1 MMMISQ
7 SFYNK
12 YRPTE
17 FNDLKGCMAA
27 QILDL
32 QIKNDKTTH
41 AYILSGPPGTGKTT
55 LARIAAIKLLSSN
68 EADNNTKQMV
78 INDSHPDIY
87 EMNCAVNNG
96 VDHIREN
103 VIQFSRLSPISG
115 KYKIFILDEA
125 QMLTNQAQTSLIKL
139 TEEPPQFVK
148 FFFCTTDPHKIL
160 RAIHTRC
167 QTLNLKKLS
176 DSNCLELLEDI
187 CQKED
192 LDYDIEALNLIVK
205 ESDGS
210 ARNALSIL
218 EQVSVTEI
226 SDANVREILGKS
238 PKHISMNLAESMLAI
253 NYADSMRIIQASQ
266 AEGRSLTGLL
276 VDTSRIFLKAFE
288 YVVLRTKKVERD
300 PQIENIAKS
309 VNTLHLLMLAED
321 LYNISNNT
329 RQTVSEDILAITGV
343 LKVIEKYAKLSD
355 A

>member
-1 MMMISQ
+1 
-7 SFYNK
+7 
-12 YRPTE
+12 
-17 FNDLKGCMAA
+17 
-27 QILDL
+27 
-32 QIKNDKTTH
+32 
-41 AYILSGPPGTGKTT
+41 
-55 LARIAAIKLLSSN
+55 
-68 EADNNTKQMV
+68 
-78 INDSHPDIY
+78 
-87 EMNCAVNNG
+87 
-96 VDHIREN
+96 
-103 VIQFSRLSPISG
+103 
-115 KYKIFILDEA
+115 
-125 QMLTNQAQTSLIKL
+125 MLTNQAQTSLIKL

-187 CQKED
+187 CQKEK
-192 LDYDIEALNLIVK
+192 LEYDIDALNLIVK

-218 EQVSVTEI
+218 EQVTVAEI
-226 SDANVREILGKS
+226 SEENVREILGKS
-238 PKHISMNLAESMLAI
+238 PKHVSLNLANSIIDL

-266 AEGRSLTGLL
+266 SEGRSLTGLL
-276 VDTSRIFLKAFE
+276 IDTSRTFLKAFE

-300 PQIENIAKS
+300 PEIENIAKS
-309 VNTLHLLMLAED
+309 VKTLHLLMLAED

-343 LKVIEKYAKLSD
+343 LKVIEKYADSKE

>member
-17 FNDLKGCMAA
+17 FKDLKGCMAA

-87 EMNCAVNNG
+87 EINCAVNNG

-187 CQKED
+187 CQKES

-226 SDANVREILGKS
+226 SDPNVREILGKS
-238 PKHISMNLAESMLAI
+238 PKHISMNLALSILDI
-253 NYADSMRIIQASQ
+253 NYADSMRIIQTSQ

-276 VDTSRIFLKAFE
+276 IDTSRIFLKAFE
-288 YVVLRTKKVERD
+288 YVVLKIKKVDRD

-309 VNTLHLLMLAED
+309 INTLHLLMLAED

>member
-1 MMMISQ
+1 MISQ

-17 FNDLKGCMAA
+17 FSNLKGCMAA
-27 QILDL
+27 EILNS
-32 QIKNDKTTH
+32 QIKNNKTSH

-55 LARIAAIKLLSSN
+55 LARIAAIKLLSS
-68 EADNNTKQMV
+68 DDQDFDTKDMV

-87 EMNCAVNNG
+87 EINCAVNNG

-103 VIQFSRLSPISG
+103 VIQFSRLSPVSG
-115 KYKIFILDEA
+115 RYKIFILDEA

-176 DSNCLELLEDI
+176 DSDCFELLKEVCIKEKLSYED
-187 CQKED
+187 
-192 LDYDIEALNLIVK
+192 EALSLIVR

-218 EQVSVTEI
+218 EQVSFSEVSEVK
-226 SDANVREILGKS
+226 VREILGKS
-238 PKHISMNLAESMLAI
+238 PKHVSINLCKSIIDLSYSDA
-253 NYADSMRIIQASQ
+253 MRIVQSSH

-276 VDTSRIFLKAFE
+276 VDTSRNFLKAFE
-288 YVVLRTKKVERD
+288 YVVLRTKKVDRD
-300 PQIENIAKS
+300 PELESIAKS

-343 LKVIEKYAKLSD
+343 LKVIEKYANLLE

>member
-17 FNDLKGCMAA
+17 FDDLKGCIAA
-27 QILDL
+27 SILDL
-32 QIKNDKTTH
+32 QIRNNKTTH

-55 LARIAAIKLLSSN
+55 LARIAAMKLLSANDS
-68 EADNNTKQMV
+68 DDNTKQMV

-87 EMNCAVNNG
+87 EINCAVNNG

-103 VIQFSRLSPISG
+103 VIQFSRLSPVSG

-187 CQKED
+187 CQKEE
-192 LDYDIEALNLIVK
+192 LEYDIDALNLIVK

-218 EQVSVTEI
+218 EQVTVAEI
-226 SDANVREILGKS
+226 SEENVREILGKS
-238 PKHISMNLAESMLAI
+238 PKHVSLNLASSIINL

-266 AEGRSLTGLL
+266 SEGRSLTGLL
-276 VDTSRIFLKAFE
+276 VDTSRTFLKAFE

-300 PQIENIAKS
+300 PEIENIAKS
-309 VNTLHLLMLAED
+309 VKTLHLLMLAED

-343 LKVIEKYAKLSD
+343 LKVIEKYANYKE